1 MLLFL
6 SLGFELDLY
15 TPREMPTIL
24 WYMDYIYGRYLHNHS
39 IITTAVK
46 AAKKKG
52 GKKKN
57 VVKKKEGG
65 KPEKLPPNIL
75 LLEIQQYLVRG
86 ILRLICAVH
95 LERNLIY
102 PDFPFGSVEL
112 RFCHRFGP
120 FFQLPQP
127 PSLHHSHLDQFMN
140 QIHSRKFDEI
150 YSLSKQ
156 CFKTAQTSVEKILQ
170 KTTNPPPVSILE
182 EAKSLM
188 KVAVS
193 NTLQITLLEVDKAR
207 VQKISSPSFEMNMH
221 PWLCT
226 VKII

>member
-1 MLLFL
+1 
-6 SLGFELDLY
+6 
-15 TPREMPTIL
+15 
-24 WYMDYIYGRYLHNHS
+24 
-39 IITTAVK
+39 
-46 AAKKKG
+46 
-52 GKKKN
+52 
-57 VVKKKEGG
+57 
-65 KPEKLPPNIL
+65 
-75 LLEIQQYLVRG
+75 
-86 ILRLICAVH
+86 
-95 LERNLIY
+95 
-102 PDFPFGSVEL
+102 
-112 RFCHRFGP
+112 
-120 FFQLPQP
+120 
-127 PSLHHSHLDQFMN
+127 MN

-207 VQKISSPSFEMNMH
+207 VQKISSPPFEMNMH